1 MRSRSSPTVICHR
14 RLRPLGWLLVCGC
27 LFIAAP
33 VGVADATTATG
44 ATAATGGIVEL
55 YPNPTTEQ
63 NRGEYATVKIA
74 EPGNW
79 TLTDGEGVADL
90 PDDRTGRFAATR
102 HPDSTATHTN
112 ATLVTA
118 GGSFQLAVSGETLTL
133 RRDGTVVD
141 TVSYEDAPESQQ
153 WRAGRE
159 PRWQPAG
166 FEPRAPNT
174 VTDASVEA
182 FVLPDNPA
190 APIDAIDDADD
201 RLYLAAYTLTDRRAV
216 DELIAAH
223 NRGVNVAVLVE
234 GGPVGGMT
242 ERQATVLDELTAAGV
257 DVRVMTGDAARF
269 RYHHPKYAV
278 ADDTTVVLTENWKP
292 AGTGGADSRG
302 WGLTTTSVGVADEL
316 AAIFEHDTTWRDT
329 PKWETVREEIETVEA
344 EAATGSYPQRHPPL
358 STTADEL
365 TVLAAPDNAESALT
379 DRINN
384 TDDELLVIQPSIGDR
399 DYRLLRA
406 AIRAADRGV
415 EVRILLSGTWYAEE
429 ENTALAET
437 LRDRAAD
444 DNVPLSVRV
453 AAENN
458 RFGKIHAKGIVA
470 DDTAVIGSL
479 NWNDNSAEN
488 NREVAIA
495 VTDAA
500 VADYYRE
507 VFTGDWQA
515 GGDSGGFSLLP
526 SGELPAG
533 LVVVAVAVISAT
545 ALLAKRWLVFA
556 EN

>member
-1 MRSRSSPTVICHR
+1 MAWHHW
-14 RLRPLGWLLVCGC
+14 LRALGWLLVCGC
-27 LFIAAP
+27 LLIAAP
-33 VGVADATTATG
+33 SVGMASATTDTAT
-44 ATAATGGIVEL
+44 TGEIVEL
-55 YPNPTTEQ
+55 YPNPTTDE
-63 NRGEYATVKIA
+63 NRGEYATVTIT

-79 TLTDGEGVADL
+79 TLTDGEGVVDL

-102 HPDSTATHTN
+102 HPDKTATYTN
-112 ATLVTA
+112 AIPVATD
-118 GGSFQLAVSGETLTL
+118 GSFQLAVSGETLTL
-133 RRDGTVVD
+133 RRGDSVVD
-141 TVSYEDAPESQQ
+141 TVSYADAPESQQ
-153 WRAGRE
+153 WRADRE

-166 FEPRAPNT
+166 FEPRAPTT

-190 APIDAIDDADD
+190 APIEAIDDADD
-201 RLYLAAYTLTDRRAV
+201 RLYLAAYTLTDQRVV
-216 DELIAAH
+216 DELIAARD
-223 NRGVNVAVLVE
+223 RGVDVAILVE

-242 ERQATVLDELTAAGV
+242 EQQATVLDELTAAGV
-257 DVRVMTGDAARF
+257 NVRVMTGDAARF
-269 RYHHPKYAV
+269 RYHHAKYAV
-278 ADDTTVVLTENWKP
+278 ADDTAVVLTENWKP
-292 AGTGGADSRG
+292 SGTGGADSRG
-302 WGLTTTSVGVADEL
+302 WGLIADSAGVANEL
-316 AAIFEHDTTWRDT
+316 AAIFEHDTTWKDT
-329 PKWETVREEIETVEA
+329 PKWETVRGEIETVEA
-344 EAATGSYPQRHPPL
+344 EAATGSYPQRHPPM
-358 STTADEL
+358 STTADKL
-365 TVLAAPDNAESALT
+365 RVLAAPDNAESALVE
-379 DRINN
+379 RINN
-384 TDDELLVIQPSIGDR
+384 TEEELLIIQPSIGDR

-437 LRDRAAD
+437 LRDRVVD
-444 DNVPLSVRV
+444 DTVPLSVRV
-453 AAENN
+453 ADEND

-470 DDTAVIGSL
+470 DNTAVIGSL

-515 GGDSGGFSLLP
+515 GGDGGGFSVLP
-526 SGELPAG
+526 SGELLAG

-545 ALLAKRWLVFA
+545 ALLAKRWLVFV

>member
-63 NRGEYATVKIA
+63 NRGEYATVRLA

-166 FEPRAPNT
+166 FEPRSPTT

-302 WGLTTTSVGVADEL
+302 WGLTTTSAGVADEL
-316 AAIFEHDTTWRDT
+316 AAIFEHDTTWQDT

-429 ENTALAET
+429 ENTALAEQ

-453 AAENN
+453 AGDNN

-470 DDTAVIGSL
+470 DNTAVIGSL

-515 GGDSGGFSLLP
+515 GGDSGGFSVLP
-526 SGELPAG
+526 GGELPAG

>member
-1 MRSRSSPTVICHR
+1 MTAD
-14 RLRPLGWLLVCGC
+14 RPGVCIWLLIWAC
-27 LFIAAP
+27 LLVALIAAP
-33 VGVADATTATG
+33 ASATAEETTA
-44 ATAATGGIVEL
+44 GGIVEL
-55 YPNPTTEQ
+55 YPNPTTEE
-63 NRGEYATVKIA
+63 NRGEYAIIEIT

-79 TLTDGEGVADL
+79 TLSDGEGVAEL
-90 PDDRTGRFAATR
+90 PDEKTGRFAATR
-102 HPDSTATHTN
+102 HPNATATHTDV
-112 ATLVTA
+112 TPITA
-118 GGSFQLAVSGETLTL
+118 GGRFQLAVSGETLTL
-133 RRDGTVVD
+133 RRGESVVD

-153 WRAGRE
+153 WRADRE

-166 FEPRAPNT
+166 FEPRAPTT

-201 RLYLAAYTLTDRRAV
+201 RLYLAAYTLTDRRVV
-216 DELIAAH
+216 DKLIAAH
-223 NRGVNVAVLVE
+223 DRGVSVAVLVE

-242 ERQATVLDELTAAGV
+242 ERQAAVLDELTAAGV
-257 DVRVMTGDAARF
+257 DVSVMTGDAARF

-278 ADDTTVVLTENWKP
+278 ADDTAVVLTENWKP

-302 WGLTTTSVGVADEL
+302 WGLTTTSAGVADEL

-344 EAATGSYPQRHPPL
+344 ETATGSYPQHHPPL

-365 TVLAAPDNAESALT
+365 TVLAAPDNAESTLVE
-379 DRINN
+379 RINN

-415 EVRILLSGTWYAEE
+415 EVRILLSGAWYAEE
-429 ENTALAET
+429 ENTALAEQ
-437 LRDRAAD
+437 LRERAAD

-453 AAENN
+453 AEENN

-470 DDTAVIGSL
+470 DDTAIIGSL

-488 NREVAIA
+488 NREIALA
-495 VTDAA
+495 VTDDT

-515 GGDSGGFSLLP
+515 SGNGGGFSLLP

-533 LVVVAVAVISAT
+533 LVVVAVGVISGT
-545 ALLAKRWLVFA
+545 ILLAKRWLTFDP
-556 EN
+556 E

>member
-1 MRSRSSPTVICHR
+1 MTCHR
-14 RLRPLGWLLVCGC
+14 WLRPVSWLLVCGC
-27 LFIAAP
+27 LLLAAP
-33 VGVADATTATG
+33 SVGVADATTD
-44 ATAATGGIVEL
+44 TAATGTITEL
-55 YPNPTTEQ
+55 YPNPTTDE
-63 NRGEYATVKIA
+63 NRGEYAAVKIA

-79 TLTDGEGVADL
+79 TLTDGEGVVDL
-90 PDDRTGRFAATR
+90 PDDQTGRFVATR
-102 HPDSTATHTN
+102 HPDKTAAYTN
-112 ATLVTA
+112 ATPVVA
-118 GGSFQLAVSGETLTL
+118 SGSFQLAVSGETLRL
-133 RRDGTVVD
+133 RRGNSIVD
-141 TVSYEDAPESQQ
+141 TVNYEDAPESQQ

-159 PRWQPAG
+159 PPWQPAG
-166 FEPRAPNT
+166 FEPRTPTT
-174 VTDASVEA
+174 VSDASVEA

-190 APIDAIDDADD
+190 APIEAIDDADN
-201 RLYLAAYTLTDRRAV
+201 RLYLAAYTLTDQRVV
-216 DELIAAH
+216 DELIAARD
-223 NRGVNVAVLVE
+223 RGVEVAVLVE
-234 GGPVGGMT
+234 GGPVGGMS
-242 ERQATVLDELTAAGV
+242 ERQATVLDELAAAGV

-278 ADDTTVVLTENWKP
+278 ADDTAVVLTENWKP

-302 WGLTTTSVGVADEL
+302 WGLTTTSAGVADEL

-329 PKWETVREEIETVEA
+329 PKWEAVREEIETVEA
-344 EAATGSYPQRHPPL
+344 ETATGSYPQHHPPL

-365 TVLAAPDNAESALT
+365 TVLAAPDNAESTLVE
-379 DRINN
+379 RINN

-415 EVRILLSGTWYAEE
+415 EVRLLLSGTWYAEA
-429 ENTALAET
+429 ENTALAER
-437 LRDRAAD
+437 LRERATD

-453 AAENN
+453 AEENN

-515 GGDSGGFSLLP
+515 SGDSGGFSLLP

-545 ALLAKRWLVFA
+545 ALLAQRWLAVA

>member
-1 MRSRSSPTVICHR
+1 MSYQRGPRVRIALLICILLALTV
-14 RLRPLGWLLVCGC
+14 L
-27 LFIAAP
+27 AATP
-33 VGVADATTATG
+33 ASATEG
-44 ATAATGGIVEL
+44 GTAAGSIIEL
-55 YPNPTTEQ
+55 YPNPTTEE
-63 NRGEYATVKIA
+63 NRGEYATVA
-74 EPGNW
+74 LDEPGNW
-79 TLTDGEGVADL
+79 TLTDGEGVATL
-90 PDDRTGRFAATR
+90 PSDETGRFAATR
-102 HPDSTATHTN
+102 HPNATATHTN
-112 ATLVTA
+112 AIPVAA

-133 RRDGTVVD
+133 RRGDSVVD
-141 TVSYEDAPESQQ
+141 TVSYEDAPESHQ
-153 WRAGRE
+153 WRADRE

-166 FEPRAPNT
+166 FEPRVPT
-174 VTDASVEA
+174 TLTDASVEA

-242 ERQATVLDELTAAGV
+242 ERQATVLDQLTAAGV

-278 ADDTTVVLTENWKP
+278 ADDTAVVLTENWKP

-302 WGLTTTSVGVADEL
+302 WGLTTKSAATADEL
-316 AAIFEHDTTWRDT
+316 AAIFEHDTTWTDT
-329 PKWETVREEIETVEA
+329 PTWETIREEVDTVEA

-358 STTADEL
+358 STTADKL
-365 TVLAAPDNAESALT
+365 TVLAAPDNAESELVDLINDT
-379 DRINN
+379 DE
-384 TDDELLVIQPSIGDR
+384 ELLVIQPSIGDR
-399 DYRLLRA
+399 DYRLLEA
-406 AIRAADRGV
+406 AIDAADRGV
-415 EVRILLSGTWYAEE
+415 EVRLLLSGSWYAEE
-429 ENTALAET
+429 ENTALAER

-444 DNVPLSVRV
+444 EEVPLSIRV
-453 AAENN
+453 ADDTD

-488 NREVAIA
+488 NREVALA
-495 VTDAA
+495 VTDDA

-515 GGDSGGFSLLP
+515 GGDSGGSSLLP

-533 LVVVAVAVISAT
+533 LVVVAVAVISGT

>member
-1 MRSRSSPTVICHR
+1 VAWHR
-14 RLRPLGWLLVCGC
+14 WLRPLGWLLICGC
-27 LFIAAP
+27 LLLAVP
-33 VGVADATTATG
+33 SVGVADAT
-44 ATAATGGIVEL
+44 AATGEIVEL

-63 NRGEYATVKIA
+63 NRGEYATVTIT

-102 HPDSTATHTN
+102 HPNQTATHTN
-112 ATLVTA
+112 ATPVTA

-133 RRDGTVVD
+133 RRGDSVVD

-153 WRAGRE
+153 WRADRE
-159 PRWQPAG
+159 PPWQPMG
-166 FEPRAPNT
+166 FEPRAPTT

-190 APIDAIDDADD
+190 APIEAIDDADN
-201 RLYLAAYTLTDRRAV
+201 RLYLAAYTLTDQRVV
-216 DELIAAH
+216 DELIAARD
-223 NRGVNVAVLVE
+223 RGVDVAVLVE

-242 ERQATVLDELTAAGV
+242 ERQATVLDELAAAGV

-278 ADDTTVVLTENWKP
+278 ADDTAVVLTENWKP

-302 WGLTTTSVGVADEL
+302 WGLTTTSARVADEL
-316 AAIFEHDTTWRDT
+316 AAIFEHDTTWQDT
-329 PKWETVREEIETVEA
+329 PTWEAVREEIETVDA
-344 EAATGSYPQRHPPL
+344 EAATGSYPQHHPPV
-358 STTADEL
+358 STTADNL
-365 TVLAAPDNAESALT
+365 TVLAAPDNAESALVE
-379 DRINN
+379 RINN

-429 ENTALAET
+429 ENTALAEQ

-453 AAENN
+453 AEENN

-470 DDTAVIGSL
+470 DNTAVIGSL

-488 NREVAIA
+488 NREIAVA
-495 VTDAA
+495 VTDDA

-507 VFTGDWQA
+507 VFEGDWQA
-515 GGDSGGFSLLP
+515 GGGGGFSILP
-526 SGELPAG
+526 DGELPAG
-533 LVVVAVAVISAT
+533 LVVVAVGVISGT
-545 ALLAKRWLVFA
+545 VLLAKRWLVFEA
-556 EN
+556 E